1 METKTSGIPG
11 AWHDAMQLAMA
22 EAAIAADTSGDVPVG
37 AVLVAPDGEI
47 VALSRNEREANHDP
61 SAHAEIVAIRK
72 AAADRKD
79 WRLEDLT
86 LVVTLEPCAM
96 CAGAIVAARIPR
108 VVFGAWDERVGA
120 AGSLY
125 DLLRD
130 ARLGRPVEV
139 IPGVL
144 ETECAEQLREF
155 FAAKR

>member
-1 METKTSGIPG
+1 METKNRDIDG

-22 EAAIAADTSGDVPVG
+22 EAAIAADISGDVPVG

-47 VALSRNEREANHDP
+47 VALGRNEREANHDP

-130 ARLGRPVEV
+130 SRLGRPVEV